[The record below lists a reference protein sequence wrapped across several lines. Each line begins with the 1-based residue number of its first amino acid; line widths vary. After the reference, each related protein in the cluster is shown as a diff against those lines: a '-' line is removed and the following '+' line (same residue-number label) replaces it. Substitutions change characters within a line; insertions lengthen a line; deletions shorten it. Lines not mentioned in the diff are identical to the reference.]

1 MTVNK
6 KAFQKEI
13 ERVKDLIL
21 KYQYGYRSSGSRS
34 KINIL
39 SSLLKKC
46 QDAATRKDNQVL
58 DIYYNEL
65 KLCD

>member
-21 KYQYGYRSSGSRS
+21 KYQYGHRNSGSRS

-46 QDAATRKDNQVL
+46 QDAATRNDKQVIG
-58 DIYYNEL
+58 IYYNEL
-65 KLCD
+65 KLVE